1 MAWEILGSGKKTQR
15 AKLDP
20 RTKLFVLVVIC
31 LLVLGGESSGVMLVI
46 KPLLSAIPLV
56 LLFFAGKQKAAVI
69 CTLLFLLSFAGE
81 NYIISLTSGTLTF
94 IFLFVFGF
102 IARLLPSIAM
112 GYYTLHTTTVSEFIA
127 AMECMHLPQ
136 KIIIPLSVMFRF
148 FPTVMEEYQ
157 SIGDA
162 MKMRGIRFGGKKTA
176 MMLEYRLVP
185 MMICS
190 VKAGDELSAAA
201 LTRGLGAPVRRTNIC
216 KIGFHTLDILLI
228 AFCAALC
235 VLSILHEFGI
245 IL

>member
-1 MAWEILGSGKKTQR
+1 MAREILGSERKAQKVR
-15 AKLDP
+15 LDP
-20 RTKLFVLVVIC
+20 RTKLFVLIVIC
-31 LLVLGGESSGVMLVI
+31 LLVLGGESSGVMLAV

-69 CTLLFLLSFAGE
+69 CTLLFLLSFVGE
-81 NYIISLTSGTLTF
+81 TYIMSLTSGTSTF
-94 IFLFVFGF
+94 IFLFVFGL

-112 GYYTLHTTTVSEFIA
+112 GYYTLQTTTVSEFIA
-127 AMECMHLPQ
+127 AMERIRLPQ

-148 FPTVMEEYQ
+148 FPTVLEEYR

-162 MKMRGIRFGGKKTA
+162 MKMRGIRFGGKKTV

-216 KIGFHTLDILLI
+216 KIGFHAPDIFLI
-228 AFCAALC
+228 AFCAVLC
-235 VLSILHEFGI
+235 VLSILHKFGV
-245 IL
+245 LW